1 MKVAFCA
8 AEVAPFSQAGG
19 LGDVA
24 GSLPAAISRFKSDN
38 PVEIIILTPL
48 YGLIDR
54 QKYGLVQTELSF
66 NIQLAGKGYPIGIW
80 QSQLPNS
87 SVPVY
92 FMENQELFGDRE
104 QVYPYGRPEWELEGF
119 LVFNQAVFELLRR
132 LNFRPD
138 ILHVHDWHTGSIAAT
153 LSDIRPFDQYFSRTY
168 SVLTI
173 HNLSY
178 QGIFGETNCLREGI
192 LKSNA
197 VTTVS
202 PTYAQ
207 EILTPRF
214 GAGLDEVLRGCERKV
229 SGILNGIDTAHYNPA
244 TDSSIPRHYD
254 VNTVFEGKKAC
265 KAALQ
270 KTMNLPIDPS
280 IPLVGFVGRLVD
292 QKGLDILLPAMRKLD
307 EQGIAFQWAFLGSGD
322 PLLEA
327 AVSEWV
333 ARSESTG
340 LKIGFDSELAH
351 QIYAGSDIFAMPSAF
366 EPCGLGQMI
375 SMRYGSVPAVHAV
388 GGLADTIF
396 DVRKHHPLGNGF
408 RFEEYTAEALV
419 ELFIAAKKLFEN
431 KEEWQALVQRCMR
444 ENHSWDN
451 RAAAYIEFYEQTMKP
466 EPAGSV
472 ALG

>member
-24 GSLPAAISRFKSDN
+24 GSLPAAISRFKTDN

-54 QKYGLVQTELSF
+54 QKYGLVQTDLSF
-66 NIQLAGKGYPIGIW
+66 SIQLAGKGYSIGIW

-87 SVPVY
+87 TVPVY

-214 GAGLDEVLRGCERKV
+214 GAGLDEVLRPTITRQQM
-229 SGILNGIDTAHYNPA
+229 
-244 TDSSIPRHYD
+244 R
-254 VNTVFEGKKAC
+254 
-265 KAALQ
+265 ALQ
-270 KTMNLPIDPS
+270 I
-280 IPLVGFVGRLVD
+280 
-292 QKGLDILLPAMRKLD
+292 ILM
-307 EQGIAFQWAFLGSGD
+307 
-322 PLLEA
+322 
-327 AVSEWV
+327 
-333 ARSESTG
+333 
-340 LKIGFDSELAH
+340 
-351 QIYAGSDIFAMPSAF
+351 
-366 EPCGLGQMI
+366 
-375 SMRYGSVPAVHAV
+375 
-388 GGLADTIF
+388 
-396 DVRKHHPLGNGF
+396 
-408 RFEEYTAEALV
+408 
-419 ELFIAAKKLFEN
+419 
-431 KEEWQALVQRCMR
+431 
-444 ENHSWDN
+444 
-451 RAAAYIEFYEQTMKP
+451 
-466 EPAGSV
+466 
-472 ALG
+472 